1 MTANKLQAVA
11 AAFLLGAATLG
22 GATLLMTAPAV
33 AAVRAE
39 VGLPLQAAQKAAA
52 AKDYKG
58 AMEDIEKA
66 NAVANK
72 TPEETA
78 LITQMKTYVGS
89 ISGDVSLGGAAAVK
103 TKLANDYAAKNYAA
117 VIADGETLQK
127 AGGMSADLAQ
137 AVAQSYYL
145 SGNKAGC
152 IKYVKSMG
160 GMADET
166 SLQLQMKCAYD
177 TNDDASQRDALEQLV
192 AKTGKA
198 DYWTQILKMA
208 DTTKGLSDHQSLNI
222 YRLKY
227 LTGTLATKDDYINM
241 AQLDLQLGFPQ
252 EAAAVM
258 DKGAAA
264 GLLNDDRSKKLAA
277 LAKQQAGQVAAGQAA
292 AISGA
297 KDGDALIK
305 VAEQQVGAGNAKDAV
320 TTAKNGIAKGVKDKD
335 QAAIVLGWAQVASG
349 AGADAVKTLAA
360 NKGDGPGPMIAHLY
374 GVYVAHPKAAAAA
387 TAPAAPAAA
396 PAGKK

>member
-11 AAFLLGAATLG
+11 AAFLISTAAIGASMVLT
-22 GATLLMTAPAV
+22 TVPAS

-39 VGLPLQAAQKAAA
+39 VGNPLLAAQKAAA

-58 AMEDIEKA
+58 AMADIDKA

-78 LITQMKTYVGS
+78 LINQMKTYVGS

-103 TKLANDYAAKNYAA
+103 TKLSNDYNAKNYAA
-117 VIADGETLQK
+117 VIADGEQLQK
-127 AGGMSADLAQ
+127 AGGMTADLAQ
-137 AVAQSYYL
+137 VVAQAYYL

-152 IKYVKSMG
+152 IKYVKGMSA
-160 GMADET
+160 MADET
-166 SLQLQMKCAYD
+166 TLQLQMKCAYD
-177 TNDDASQRDALEQLV
+177 TNDEADQRDALEQLV

-198 DYWTQILKMA
+198 EYWTQILKMA
-208 DTTKGLSDHQSLNI
+208 DTTKGLTDHQSLNI

-227 LTGTLATKDDYINM
+227 LTGTLATKDDYVNM

-252 EAAAVM
+252 EAAMVL
-258 DKGAAA
+258 DKGAAS
-264 GLLNDDRSKKLAA
+264 GLVNDDRSKKLAA

-305 VAEQQVGAGNAKDAV
+305 VAEQQAGAGNAKDAV
-320 TTAKNGIAKGVKDKD
+320 TTAKNGIAKGAKDKD
-335 QAAIVLGWAQVASG
+335 QAAIVLAWAQVSSG
-349 AGADAVKTLAA
+349 ASADAVKTIAA
-360 NKGDGPGPMIAHLY
+360 NKGDGTGPMIAHLY
-374 GVYVAHPKAAAAA
+374 GIYAAHPKAVAAA
-387 TAPAAPAAA
+387 APAAPA
-396 PAGKK
+396 KK